1 VPVLLSYAG
10 RIVAFAVPQPVI
22 CLGSASFYLA
32 LLATA
37 MSRWEAGC
45 HFQAT
50 VSAHDRLGARALLA
64 RSQYEYVRMLIR
76 RGRAADRSRPAAELD
91 EADSVNDPVRAA
103 RAGDSRCAR

>member
-1 VPVLLSYAG
+1 
-10 RIVAFAVPQPVI
+10 VPQPVI

-45 HFQAT
+45 RFQAA
-50 VSAHDRLGARALLA
+50 VSAHDRLGARTLLA
-64 RSQYEYVRMLIR
+64 RSQYEHARMLIR
-76 RGRAADRSRPAAELD
+76 RSRAADRSRPAADLD
-91 EADSVNDPVRAA
+91 EANSVNDPVRAA